1 MFYLFFV
8 HLQKI
13 KKLKNMQKIIKTFV
27 FVFAMISLSFAYSQS
42 KPIEIT
48 KADFLTKVADYEKSP
63 EKWVSLAEKPIIV
76 DFYANWCKP
85 CKMISPILDKL
96 AEKYADK
103 IIVYKVNVDKE
114 KVLANEI
121 GIKSIP
127 TLIFVPKDGEPQI
140 MIGAKSEEELD
151 NIIQEVLLK

>member
-1 MFYLFFV
+1 
-8 HLQKI
+8 
-13 KKLKNMQKIIKTFV
+13 
-27 FVFAMISLSFAYSQS
+27 
-42 KPIEIT
+42 
-48 KADFLTKVADYEKSP
+48 
-63 EKWVSLAEKPIIV
+63 
-76 DFYANWCKP
+76 
-85 CKMISPILDKL
+85 MISPILDKL

-140 MIGAKSEEELD
+140 MIGGKSEEELD
-151 NIIQEVLLK
+151 KFIQEVLLK

>member
-1 MFYLFFV
+1 
-8 HLQKI
+8 
-13 KKLKNMQKIIKTFV
+13 
-27 FVFAMISLSFAYSQS
+27 
-42 KPIEIT
+42 
-48 KADFLTKVADYEKSP
+48 
-63 EKWVSLAEKPIIV
+63 EKPIIV

-96 AEKYADK
+96 AEKYAEK

-127 TLIFVPKDGEPQI
+127 TLIFVPKNGEPQI

>member
-1 MFYLFFV
+1 M
-8 HLQKI
+8 QKI

>member
-1 MFYLFFV
+1 
-8 HLQKI
+8 
-13 KKLKNMQKIIKTFV
+13 
-27 FVFAMISLSFAYSQS
+27 
-42 KPIEIT
+42 
-48 KADFLTKVADYEKSP
+48 
-63 EKWVSLAEKPIIV
+63 
-76 DFYANWCKP
+76 
-85 CKMISPILDKL
+85 
-96 AEKYADK
+96 KYADK

-151 NIIQEVLLK
+151 KFIQEVLLK

>member
-1 MFYLFFV
+1 
-8 HLQKI
+8 
-13 KKLKNMQKIIKTFV
+13 MQKIIKNFV
-27 FVFAMISLSFAYSQS
+27 FVFALLSLSFAYSQS

-48 KADFLTKVADYEKSP
+48 KEDFLTKVADYKKSP

-85 CKMISPILDKL
+85 CKMISPILDKM

-103 IIVYKVNVDKE
+103 IIIYKVNVDKE
-114 KVLANEI
+114 KELAKEI
-121 GIKSIP
+121 GINSIP

-140 MIGAKSEEELD
+140 MVGAKSEEELD
-151 NIIQEVLLK
+151 KFIQEVLLK

>member
-1 MFYLFFV
+1 
-8 HLQKI
+8 
-13 KKLKNMQKIIKTFV
+13 MQKIIKTFV

-63 EKWVSLAEKPIIV
+63 EKGVSLAEKPIIV

-85 CKMISPILDKL
+85 CKMISPILDKM

-151 NIIQEVLLK
+151 KFIQEVLLK

>member
-1 MFYLFFV
+1 
-8 HLQKI
+8 
-13 KKLKNMQKIIKTFV
+13 
-27 FVFAMISLSFAYSQS
+27 
-42 KPIEIT
+42 
-48 KADFLTKVADYEKSP
+48 
-63 EKWVSLAEKPIIV
+63 
-76 DFYANWCKP
+76 
-85 CKMISPILDKL
+85 MISPILDKL

-151 NIIQEVLLK
+151 KFIQEVLLK

>member
-13 KKLKNMQKIIKTFV
+13 KKIRNMQKIIKTFV

-151 NIIQEVLLK
+151 KFIQEVLLK

>member
-1 MFYLFFV
+1 
-8 HLQKI
+8 
-13 KKLKNMQKIIKTFV
+13 MQKIIKNFV
-27 FVFAMISLSFAYSQS
+27 FVFALLSLSFAYSQS

-48 KADFLTKVADYEKSP
+48 KEDFLTKVADYKKSP

-85 CKMISPILDKL
+85 CKMISPILDKM

-103 IIVYKVNVDKE
+103 IIIYKVNVDKE
-114 KVLANEI
+114 KELAKEI
-121 GIKSIP
+121 GINSIP

-140 MIGAKSEEELD
+140 MVGAKSEEEFD
-151 NIIQEVLLK
+151 KFIQEVLLK

>member
-1 MFYLFFV
+1 
-8 HLQKI
+8 
-13 KKLKNMQKIIKTFV
+13 MQKFIKTFV
-27 FVFAMISLSFAYSQS
+27 FVFATFTLSFAYSQS
-42 KPIEIT
+42 KPIEIN
-48 KADFLTKVADYEKSP
+48 KQDFLTKVADYEKSP

-127 TLIFVPKDGEPQI
+127 TLIFVPKNGEPQI

-151 NIIQEVLLK
+151 KFIQEFLLK

>member
-1 MFYLFFV
+1 
-8 HLQKI
+8 
-13 KKLKNMQKIIKTFV
+13 MQKIIKTFV

-48 KADFLTKVADYEKSP
+48 KADFLTKVADYKKSP
-63 EKWVSLAEKPIIV
+63 EKWVSLSEKPIIV

-85 CKMISPILDKL
+85 CKMISPILDKM

-127 TLIFVPKDGEPQI
+127 TLIFVPKNGEPQI

>member
-1 MFYLFFV
+1 
-8 HLQKI
+8 
-13 KKLKNMQKIIKTFV
+13 MQKNIKNFV
-27 FVFAMISLSFAYSQS
+27 FVFALLSISFAYSQS
-42 KPIEIT
+42 KPVEIT
-48 KADFLTKVADYEKSP
+48 KEDFLTKVADYKKSP

-151 NIIQEVLLK
+151 KFIQEVLLK

>member
-1 MFYLFFV
+1 
-8 HLQKI
+8 
-13 KKLKNMQKIIKTFV
+13 
-27 FVFAMISLSFAYSQS
+27 
-42 KPIEIT
+42 
-48 KADFLTKVADYEKSP
+48 
-63 EKWVSLAEKPIIV
+63 
-76 DFYANWCKP
+76 
-85 CKMISPILDKL
+85 MISPILDKM

-151 NIIQEVLLK
+151 KFIQEVLLK

>member
-1 MFYLFFV
+1 
-8 HLQKI
+8 
-13 KKLKNMQKIIKTFV
+13 MQKFIKTFV
-27 FVFAMISLSFAYSQS
+27 FVFATFTLSFAYSQS
-42 KPIEIT
+42 KPIEIN
-48 KADFLTKVADYEKSP
+48 KQDFLTKVADYEKSP
-63 EKWVSLAEKPIIV
+63 EKWVSLSEKPIIV

-96 AEKYADK
+96 TEKYADK

-127 TLIFVPKDGEPQI
+127 TLICVPKNGEPQI

>member
-1 MFYLFFV
+1 
-8 HLQKI
+8 
-13 KKLKNMQKIIKTFV
+13 MQKIIKTFV
-27 FVFAMISLSFAYSQS
+27 FVFAMIPLSFAYSQS

-151 NIIQEVLLK
+151 KFIQEVLLK

>member
-1 MFYLFFV
+1 
-8 HLQKI
+8 
-13 KKLKNMQKIIKTFV
+13 MQKIIKTFV

-63 EKWVSLAEKPIIV
+63 KKWVSLAEKPIIV

-151 NIIQEVLLK
+151 KFIQEVLLK

>member
-1 MFYLFFV
+1 
-8 HLQKI
+8 
-13 KKLKNMQKIIKTFV
+13 MQKIIKTFV
-27 FVFAMISLSFAYSQS
+27 FVFAMISLSFAYLQS

-151 NIIQEVLLK
+151 KFIQEVLLK

>member
-1 MFYLFFV
+1 MRKF
-8 HLQKI
+8 
-13 KKLKNMQKIIKTFV
+13 IKTFV
-27 FVFAMISLSFAYSQS
+27 FAFAVLSLSFAYSQS
-42 KPIEIT
+42 KPIEIN
-48 KADFLTKVADYEKSP
+48 KEDFLTKVADYEKSP

-85 CKMISPILDKL
+85 CKMISPILDKM

-140 MIGAKSEEELD
+140 MVGAKSEEELD
-151 NIIQEVLLK
+151 KFIQEVLLK

>member
-1 MFYLFFV
+1 
-8 HLQKI
+8 
-13 KKLKNMQKIIKTFV
+13 MQKIIKNFV
-27 FVFAMISLSFAYSQS
+27 FVFALLSLSFAYSQS

-48 KADFLTKVADYEKSP
+48 KKDFLTKVADYKKSP

-85 CKMISPILDKL
+85 CKMISPILDKM

-103 IIVYKVNVDKE
+103 IIIYKVNVDKE
-114 KVLANEI
+114 KELAKEI
-121 GIKSIP
+121 GINSIP

-140 MIGAKSEEELD
+140 MVGAKSEEELD
-151 NIIQEVLLK
+151 KFIQEVLLK

>member
-1 MFYLFFV
+1 
-8 HLQKI
+8 
-13 KKLKNMQKIIKTFV
+13 MQKFIKIFV
-27 FVFAMISLSFAYSQS
+27 FVFAIFTLSFAYSQS
-42 KPIEIT
+42 KPIEIN
-48 KADFLTKVADYEKSP
+48 KQDFLTKVADYEKSP

-127 TLIFVPKDGEPQI
+127 TLIFVPKNGEPQI

-151 NIIQEVLLK
+151 KFIQEFLLK

>member
-1 MFYLFFV
+1 
-8 HLQKI
+8 
-13 KKLKNMQKIIKTFV
+13 MQKIIETFV

-85 CKMISPILDKL
+85 CKMISPILDKM

-127 TLIFVPKDGEPQI
+127 TLIFVPKDSEPQI

-151 NIIQEVLLK
+151 KFIQEVLLK

>member
-1 MFYLFFV
+1 M
-8 HLQKI
+8 QKI
-13 KKLKNMQKIIKTFV
+13 KKIRNMQKIIKTFV

-151 NIIQEVLLK
+151 KFIQEVLLK